1 MRELISRQGTAL
13 QYSAQE
19 SLEVVGRMEAKGG
32 DARLVR
38 YNWDRPTTDVWTSE
52 RYFLHMCLSTRDGPA
67 KATYL
72 DSDHR
77 ISGDIGKVWFVP
89 PGMAMKS
96 GGSSGNQLSLIC
108 TLAPAL
114 IESILRR
121 RPVWHHNTL
130 AEGLRLRDPEVDWF
144 LLRIY
149 REISHPGF
157 AQDAMAEVLING
169 LAIALIRALKLDRE
183 EPARSA
189 GGLAP
194 WRLRLIE
201 DRVYADRAAPRMT
214 ELAELCGMSVR
225 HLGRAYKTATGQTLG
240 QFVEWVTIERA
251 RVLLNETTCSV
262 SDIAERL
269 GFSTRAS
276 FVLSF
281 RRVTGASPSEVRSGL
296 ICDLKVGP
304 RIN

>member
-1 MRELISRQGTAL
+1 MRELISRQDAAL
-13 QYSAQE
+13 KCSAQE
-19 SLEVVGRMEAKGG
+19 SLELVGRMESKGG
-32 DARLVR
+32 AAHLVR
-38 YNWDRPTTDVWTSE
+38 YNWARPTTDVWSSE
-52 RYFLHMCLSTRDGPA
+52 SYFLHMCLSTRDGPA
-67 KATYL
+67 RAAYL

-108 TLAPAL
+108 NLAPEL
-114 IESILRR
+114 IESILKR
-121 RPVWHHNTL
+121 RPVWHDNTL
-130 AEGLRLRDPEVDWF
+130 AEGLRLKDPEVDWF

-157 AQDAMAEVLING
+157 AQDAIAEVLING

-183 EPARSA
+183 EPSRSA

-201 DRVYADRAAPRMT
+201 DRVYADRPAPRLT

-225 HLGRAYKTATGQTLG
+225 HLGRAFKTATGQTLG
-240 QFVEWVTIERA
+240 QFVEWATIERA
-251 RVLLNETTCSV
+251 RVLLNETAFPVT
-262 SDIAERL
+262 DIAKRL
-269 GFSTRAS
+269 GYSTRAS
-276 FVLSF
+276 FVFSF

-296 ICDLKVGP
+296 RPYFKAGASV
-304 RIN
+304 N